1 MEYYVTEDESSSSE
15 KNEND
20 VIDNGIRP
28 RPAISRDA
36 SSRLSETRQ
45 GTENQSDVT
54 NDLESTEIA
63 SNGVVD
69 ITVPGI
75 LGNERNEENSSPRGG
90 KYNLRPNPNPNFS
103 DEYRY

>member
-1 MEYYVTEDESSSSE
+1 MTKVTQTRIKEGPRPATSRDVPSSVNESPMRTEDE
-15 KNEND
+15 N
-20 VIDNGIRP
+20 
-28 RPAISRDA
+28 
-36 SSRLSETRQ
+36 
-45 GTENQSDVT
+45 DVT

-63 SNGVVD
+63 SNGGPD

-75 LGNERNEENSSPRGG
+75 SENERNEENSSPRGG